1 MNLLTLLGA
10 LSLLLISALA
20 DSTADI
26 FYWPISASS
35 PSVLARV
42 SFDPTTQKSNVVSY
56 NAPSDSTDPLVR
68 IGLYITTPSN
78 PKQWVGS
85 LVSLSSLTDKSQQ
98 PTFRLHLGPANEL
111 YHVSL
116 AAKDA
121 TSPQAELVLSEPGA
135 QPHLNRPVVVGP
147 DGADT
152 EAVEEKSM
160 LQKYW
165 WVLAIVFFLTMTSG
179 GGGE

>member
-26 FYWPISASS
+26 FYWPIGASS

-56 NAPSDSTDPLVR
+56 NAPSGSTDTLVR
-68 IGLYITTPSN
+68 IGLYTTTPSN
-78 PKQWVGS
+78 PKQW
-85 LVSLSSLTDKSQQ
+85 
-98 PTFRLHLGPANEL
+98 
-111 YHVSL
+111 
-116 AAKDA
+116 
-121 TSPQAELVLSEPGA
+121 AELVLSEPGA